1 MLIEVQQSQF
11 VEKVLGIKLTP
22 DQLCLMLEGKL
33 PNNLKEQIKHETML
47 YESFLDDL
55 AAKIGGIPKN
65 IAKTF
70 TDASSVFTFIY
81 NVISDKTGQNL
92 DKGIKIITRNCR
104 AIYMKLER
112 IMQSIPEKISGILS
126 KVVAWIKEKTKS
138 IMSVQSDTDPSD
150 DVGGEGAN
158 WKKFIQLFLVGMV
171 LVFINQIPKILK
183 EFGEDVVKDG
193 LTKVW
198 EMSQDIVA
206 KFFSSPA
213 NMMKATAGGGIL
225 KLFLP
230 LIAIYKGAQI
240 LQAINN
246 DLLDANA
253 WLKKT

>member
-22 DQLCLMLEGKL
+22 DQFCLMLEGKL
-33 PNNLKEQIKHETML
+33 PQNLKEQIQSETML

-70 TDASSVFTFIY
+70 TDATSVLTFIY
-81 NVISDKTGQNL
+81 NVISDRTGQNL
-92 DKGIKIITRNCR
+92 EKANKIITRNCK
-104 AIYMKLER
+104 AIYARVER
-112 IMQSIPEKISGILS
+112 FITQVPDKIKDILT
-126 KVVAWIKEKTKS
+126 KVVAWIKEKTKGILS
-138 IMSVQSDTDPSD
+138 IQSDTDPTD
-150 DVGGEGAN
+150 DIGGDGGN

-171 LVFINQIPKILK
+171 LVFLNQLPKILK
-183 EFGEDVVKDG
+183 DFGMDVAKEG

-198 EMSQDIVA
+198 EMSQEMVM
-206 KFFSSPA
+206 KFFSSPS
-213 NMMKATAGGGIL
+213 NMAKTTASGGII

-230 LIAIYKGAQI
+230 LIAIYKSAQV